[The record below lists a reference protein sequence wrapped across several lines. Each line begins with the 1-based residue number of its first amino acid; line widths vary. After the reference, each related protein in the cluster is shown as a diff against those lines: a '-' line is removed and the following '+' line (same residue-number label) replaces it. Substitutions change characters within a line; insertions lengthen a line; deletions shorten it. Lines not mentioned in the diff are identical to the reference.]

1 MTIECMKLDLE
12 CLQNQLKK
20 VTREIVK
27 SEDDLKCL
35 SKEKQVLLERITKLV
50 QDIRE
55 VSK

>member
-1 MTIECMKLDLE
+1 MTIECMKLDLKY
-12 CLQNQLKK
+12 LQNQLEE

-35 SKEKQVLLERITKLV
+35 SKEKQVLLAQITKLE

>member
-35 SKEKQVLLERITKLV
+35 SKEKQVLLEQITKLE